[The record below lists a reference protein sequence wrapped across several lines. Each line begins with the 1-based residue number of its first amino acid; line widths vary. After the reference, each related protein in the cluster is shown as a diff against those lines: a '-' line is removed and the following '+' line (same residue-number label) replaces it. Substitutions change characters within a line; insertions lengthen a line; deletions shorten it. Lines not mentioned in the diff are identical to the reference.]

1 LAFYASRLGTVELNN
16 TFYQRPT
23 RDRIGAWC
31 DAVPETFRFVVK
43 AQRGASMRALLS
55 TPQESVAW
63 LTDRLDAFGDRLGAV
78 LYRIPGTIR
87 RRTDGTS
94 DEAIRQLLSAWPRSL
109 PLVLEFVDPS
119 WHVDE
124 TFAAMGD
131 AGAILCTTELPDTD
145 GPLDIR
151 VTGTGL
157 YLRLRRLDYSTAE
170 LDAWVARL
178 EPFLDAGHPVF
189 VVFRHDE
196 SGRAAE
202 LAAELTSMAGVIRPT
217 G

>member
-1 LAFYASRLGTVELNN
+1 
-16 TFYQRPT
+16 
-23 RDRIGAWC
+23 
-31 DAVPETFRFVVK
+31 
-43 AQRGASMRALLS
+43 MRALSS
-55 TPQESVAW
+55 TPQESVVW
-63 LTDRLDAFGDRLGAV
+63 LTDRLDAFGNRLGAV

-94 DEAIRQLLSAWPRSL
+94 DGAIRQLLSAWPRSL

-124 TFAAMGD
+124 TFAAMRD
-131 AGAILCTTELPDTD
+131 AGAVLCTTELPETD

-157 YLRLRRLDYSTAE
+157 YLRLRRLDYSTGE
-170 LDAWVARL
+170 LAAWADRL
-178 EPFLDAGHPVF
+178 KPFLDAGHPVF

-196 SGRAAE
+196 SGRATD
-202 LAAELTSMAGVIRPT
+202 LAAELMSLAG
-217 G
+217 

>member
-1 LAFYASRLGTVELNN
+1 
-16 TFYQRPT
+16 
-23 RDRIGAWC
+23 
-31 DAVPETFRFVVK
+31 
-43 AQRGASMRALLS
+43 MRALLS

-87 RRTDGTS
+87 RSTDGTS
-94 DEAIRQLLSAWPRSL
+94 DEAIRQLLSAWPESL

-124 TFAAMGD
+124 TFEAMRD
-131 AGAILCTTELPDTD
+131 AGAVLCTTELPEQD

-157 YLRLRRLDYSTAE
+157 YLRLRRLDYSTDE
-170 LDAWVARL
+170 LVAWAARL
-178 EPFLDAGHPVF
+178 KPFLEAGHPVL

-202 LAAELTSMAGVIRPT
+202 LATELTGLAG
-217 G
+217 

>member
-1 LAFYASRLGTVELNN
+1 
-16 TFYQRPT
+16 
-23 RDRIGAWC
+23 
-31 DAVPETFRFVVK
+31 
-43 AQRGASMRALLS
+43 MRALLS
-55 TPQESVAW
+55 TPQESVDW

-94 DEAIRQLLSAWPRSL
+94 DEAIRQLLSAWPRGL

-124 TFAAMGD
+124 TFEAMHD
-131 AGAILCTTELPDTD
+131 AGAVLCTTELPEQD

-157 YLRLRRLDYSTAE
+157 YVRLRRLDYSTDE
-170 LDAWVARL
+170 LVAWAARL

-196 SGRAAE
+196 TGRAAE
-202 LAAELTSMAGVIRPT
+202 LATELTGLAR
-217 G
+217 

>member
-1 LAFYASRLGTVELNN
+1 
-16 TFYQRPT
+16 
-23 RDRIGAWC
+23 
-31 DAVPETFRFVVK
+31 
-43 AQRGASMRALLS
+43 MRALLS
-55 TPQESVAW
+55 TPQESVDW

-94 DEAIRQLLSAWPRSL
+94 DEAIRQLLSAWPRDL

-124 TFAAMGD
+124 TFEAMRH
-131 AGAILCTTELPDTD
+131 AGAVLCTTELPEQD

-157 YLRLRRLDYSTAE
+157 YLRLRRLDYSTDE
-170 LDAWVARL
+170 LDAWAARL

-202 LAAELTSMAGVIRPT
+202 LATELTGLAR
-217 G
+217 

>member
-1 LAFYASRLGTVELNN
+1 
-16 TFYQRPT
+16 
-23 RDRIGAWC
+23 
-31 DAVPETFRFVVK
+31 
-43 AQRGASMRALLS
+43 MRALLS

-63 LTDRLDAFGDRLGAV
+63 LTDRLDTFGDRLGAV

-94 DEAIRQLLSAWPRSL
+94 DEAIRRLLSAWPESL

-124 TFAAMGD
+124 TFEAMRD
-131 AGAILCTTELPDTD
+131 AGAVLGTTELPEQD

-157 YLRLRRLDYSTAE
+157 YLRLRRLDYSTDE
-170 LDAWVARL
+170 LFAWAARL

-202 LAAELTSMAGVIRPT
+202 LAGELTALAGGIDAP